1 MFETCTAL
9 RRLPWLQPQAAVFPQ
24 VAKGP
29 LPQSILVLG
38 CRYLLPPII
47 LYAGLSV
54 KKKQFFRNVLTI
66 SAFGVLGTYI
76 QFTIMALV
84 LFGFSKLPNVLN
96 FAVSG

>member
-1 MFETCTAL
+1 MP
-9 RRLPWLQPQAAVFPQ
+9 RLQPQAA
-24 VAKGP
+24 
-29 LPQSILVLG
+29 ILLRKLQRALCLQLLLLD